1 MILEALEPYNQ
12 VFNMPIYH
20 RRNVLKAGYLQQ
32 RLYYNYA
39 KITDVFTEEVK
50 LRKLQIIAI
59 IIKENILIL
68 NIFVM

>member
-1 MILEALEPYNQ
+1 
-12 VFNMPIYH
+12 
-20 RRNVLKAGYLQQ
+20 VLKAGYLQK

-39 KITDVFTEEVK
+39 KITDVITEEVK

>member
-1 MILEALEPYNQ
+1 VILEALEPYNQ

-20 RRNVLKAGYLQQ
+20 RRYVLKAGYLQK

-39 KITDVFTEEVK
+39 KITDVITEEVK